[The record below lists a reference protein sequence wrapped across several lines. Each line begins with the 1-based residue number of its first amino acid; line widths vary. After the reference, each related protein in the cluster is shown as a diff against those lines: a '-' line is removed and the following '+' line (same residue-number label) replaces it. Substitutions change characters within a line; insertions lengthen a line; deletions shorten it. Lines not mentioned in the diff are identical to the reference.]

1 MQVMEYRQF
10 IYQNIVNLIVI
21 NMAKKVETVEAPLPP
36 KKTVLLPLT
45 LDYPHEYLND
55 MGRKINQIIEH
66 LNA

>member
-1 MQVMEYRQF
+1 
-10 IYQNIVNLIVI
+10 
-21 NMAKKVETVEAPLPP
+21 MAKKVETVEAPLPP